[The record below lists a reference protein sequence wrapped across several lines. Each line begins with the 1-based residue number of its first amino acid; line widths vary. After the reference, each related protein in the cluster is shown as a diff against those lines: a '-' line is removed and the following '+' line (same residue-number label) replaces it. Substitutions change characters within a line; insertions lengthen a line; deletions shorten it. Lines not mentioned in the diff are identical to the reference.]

1 MVWMS
6 SLPERVVGSA
16 SASSVSRIARR
27 SPTLRPAHSR
37 GHQFVTRY
45 PKASAISLPP
55 WLLRLL
61 PAGAVAGWA
70 LHPLE
75 KRRLSTAH
83 TQDGPR
89 LINPFR
95 PDRLRGYHG
104 IVLPLGVLMRR
115 REFIAAVGCA
125 TAALP
130 LPAFAQR
137 QPPLVG
143 FLNSASPDTYRFNA
157 DSFREGLAKA
167 GFVEG
172 RSVRIEERWARGD
185 YGALPTL
192 AAELVAKGV
201 VAIAAT
207 GDVASARAAQLASN
221 TVPVVFTIGGDPIR
235 HGLIKTMNRPGG
247 HVTGILFNQNV
258 LGAKRIELLREIA
271 PKVSRIAL
279 LMNPTNPNVKI
290 EETDAEAGAK
300 KLGRET
306 ITVNARNASEMENAF
321 EQLLSAKAQALITGT
336 DPILLDRREQIA
348 SFALRHKVLAMG
360 FVQQIAVAGALLS
373 YGPSISWMYRQA
385 GDYVGQILRGANP
398 AEMPVLQP
406 THFELVIN
414 LKTAKVLGVEVP
426 PTLLARAD
434 EVIE

>member
-1 MVWMS
+1 
-6 SLPERVVGSA
+6 
-16 SASSVSRIARR
+16 
-27 SPTLRPAHSR
+27 
-37 GHQFVTRY
+37 
-45 PKASAISLPP
+45 
-55 WLLRLL
+55 
-61 PAGAVAGWA
+61 
-70 LHPLE
+70 
-75 KRRLSTAH
+75 
-83 TQDGPR
+83 
-89 LINPFR
+89 
-95 PDRLRGYHG
+95 
-104 IVLPLGVLMRR
+104 MRR
-115 REFIAAVGCA
+115 REFIAVFGGAAASFPLAV
-125 TAALP
+125 L
-130 LPAFAQR
+130 AQR
-137 QPPLVG
+137 PMPLVG

-172 RSVRIEERWARGD
+172 RNVRIEERWARGD

-192 AAELVAKGV
+192 AAELVATGV

-235 HGLIKTMNRPGG
+235 HGLIKTINRPGG

-258 LGAKRIELLREIA
+258 LGAKRVELLREIA
-271 PKVSRIAL
+271 PGVSRIAL

-290 EETDAEAGAK
+290 EEADAEAGAK
-300 KLGRET
+300 KLGLET
-306 ITVNARNASEMENAF
+306 ITLNARNGIEMETAF
-321 EQLLSAKAQALITGT
+321 EQLLNAKAQALITGT

-360 FVQQIAVAGALLS
+360 FVQQIAVAGGLLS

-385 GDYVGQILRGANP
+385 GDYVGQILKGSNP

-414 LKTAKVLGVEVP
+414 LKTAKLLGLNVP